1 MYMCILYTRTHTD
14 MPRISPHVY
23 FIYMYMCMCMCSL
36 YICTC
41 VLYTRLQIPMCRE
54 LHVHVSS
61 TKVHMYMCI
70 NYTCTFYTHV
80 RIPISRDSVQLDSS
94 DSPAVSFRPLGLH
107 PSTPHAVCVCECAYT
122 HMYRPIYSHPHQQ
135 YRKYRQH
142 PYRSFYKKI
151 TFHASNNIC
160 IYMYIYINVYMYV
173 YTCLCI

>member
-1 MYMCILYTRTHTD
+1 MCILYTRTHTD

-94 DSPAVSFRPLGLH
+94 GSPAATDCNSLLQSVAVRFFGLSSCLV
-107 PSTPHAVCVCECAYT
+107 PTPGLTPEYPTCSVCV
-122 HMYRPIYSHPHQQ
+122 
-135 YRKYRQH
+135 
-142 PYRSFYKKI
+142 
-151 TFHASNNIC
+151 
-160 IYMYIYINVYMYV
+160 
-173 YTCLCI
+173 